1 MVMVETRATADR
13 EKRRVALTSVIAA
26 VVLTGT
32 KLAVGIATNSLGI
45 LAEALHSGLDLV
57 AAAVTFW
64 AVRASAK
71 PADGDHP
78 YGHGK
83 VENLSALFETVLLF
97 VTCAWIIYEALH
109 RLLGTAATTVDAS
122 AWAFGVV
129 IFSIIIDYGRS
140 RALMRAAKKYQSQ
153 ALEADAL
160 HFSTDI
166 WSSGVVLLGLGGV
179 LLAPRL
185 GLPWL
190 ANADAV
196 AALGVAVIVI
206 WVCYQLGRKSVDD
219 LLDAVPPE
227 LRTRV
232 AQLAAA
238 VPGVATVV
246 QVRARRSGP
255 EIFADITLAVDRGM
269 PFERAHAVADAAE
282 AAVRAGLPHTDVTVH
297 IEPQAAADGDTLT
310 AVRAVAARHG
320 HATHGL
326 RLRDGAQGRDL
337 ELHLEVE
344 AGTSVADAHRQA
356 DALEAALHVELPDLG
371 RIDVHLEPAGEA
383 VRAQAGPREQEERV
397 RQALDTFC
405 TRERRLCCVHDVRLQ
420 QAGDGLSLTLH
431 CTVAGE
437 TAIGDAHALT
447 AHLEEHLRRAVPALH
462 HVLVHLEPRG
472 ESGGA

>member
-1 MVMVETRATADR
+1 MVETTAAR

-32 KLAVGIATNSLGI
+32 KLTVGVATNSLGI

-83 VENLSALFETVLLF
+83 VENLSALFQTVLLL
-97 VTCAWIIYEALH
+97 VTCVWIIYEALH
-109 RLLGTAATTVDAS
+109 RLLGEEAVTVAAS
-122 AWAFGVV
+122 AWAFAVV
-129 IFSIIIDYGRS
+129 ILSIIVDYGRS
-140 RALMRAAKKYQSQ
+140 RALMRVAKKYQSQ

-166 WSSGVVLLGLGGV
+166 WSSGVVLLGLLGV

-190 ANADAV
+190 AQADAV

-206 WVCYQLGRKSVDD
+206 AVCWKLGRKSVND
-219 LLDAVPPE
+219 LLDAVPPA

-232 AQLAAA
+232 AQLAAT
-238 VPGVATVV
+238 VPGVAAVT

-255 EIFADITLAVDRGM
+255 EIFADITLTVDRGM
-269 PFERAHAVADAAE
+269 PFERAHAVADAAA
-282 AAVRAGLPHTDVTVH
+282 AAVRAGLPQTDVTVH
-297 IEPQAAADGDTLT
+297 IEPQAAPEGDTLT
-310 AVRAVAARHG
+310 VARAVAARHG

-326 RLRDGAQGRDL
+326 RLRDGVQGSDL

-344 AGTSVADAHRQA
+344 PGTSVADAHRQA
-356 DALEAALHVELPDLG
+356 DALEAALHVALPALG
-371 RIDVHLEPAGEA
+371 CIDVHLEPAGEA
-383 VRAQAGPREQEERV
+383 VRAQAGPQAQQQQV
-397 RQALDTFC
+397 QQALDAFC
-405 TRERRLCCVHDVRLQ
+405 ARERRLCCVHDVRLQ
-420 QAGDGLSLTLH
+420 QATDGLSLTLH

-437 TAIGDAHALT
+437 TPISDAHALT
-447 AHLEEHLRRAVPALH
+447 AHLEEHLRRALPALR
-462 HVLVHLEPRG
+462 HVLIHLEPRG
-472 ESGGA
+472 ESGGAG